1 MTRLAIPLSLVL
13 AACLVACNSHPPSTP
28 ESLAGTWQESAAQDH
43 APLQF
48 QFAPRTV
55 IKSQKRDDGMW
66 QQLGGGP
73 FRFVDAKHLQVQLF
87 PNSTGPITYEV
98 AWKDADHVQ
107 FRAGD
112 ETIQL
117 ARVKP

>member
-1 MTRLAIPLSLVL
+1 MMRLTIPASLLL
-13 AACLVACNSHPPSTP
+13 AFCLACTSHPASTP
-28 ESLAGTWQESAAQDH
+28 ENLAGTWQEAAAQDH

-73 FRFVDAKHLQVQLF
+73 FRFVDAKHLQVLLY
-87 PNSTGPITYEV
+87 PNPTGPVTYEV
-98 AWKDADHVQ
+98 AWQDNDHVQ
-107 FRAGD
+107 FRTAD
-112 ETIQL
+112 QTIQL